1 MIRKL
6 FLVFASA
13 AAATLLLPA
22 PAHAHPL
29 GDFSVNQ
36 LVALTLRPGA
46 VDATA
51 ILDQAELPTLQ
62 QRPALDTSGDGT
74 ADATELS
81 RYAAAACGSFAQD
94 IVVHVDGGA
103 LRWSVGT
110 AAMTLEAGSAGL
122 HTSRVTCTLSA
133 PAALDRAAELTVRN
147 GHLPG
152 RVGWH
157 EITAYGVGV
166 ALPGSPV
173 PVRSATNELR
183 EYPVD
188 LLGSPLDVREARISV
203 QPAPGGTSDT
213 CAAAGDPGDSAGS
226 AGSAGPAGA
235 CGDAGRAAAADD
247 PAPLRWAAWVQQR
260 VVDAVGADR
269 LTPAVG
275 VLTVLLAL
283 VLGAGHALLPGHGK
297 TVMAVYL
304 AGRAG
309 RPRDAL
315 YVGATVTATHTGGVI
330 ALGLLLTAVSGLTG
344 QTVLGWLGLASG
356 AIVVTVG
363 LAMLRNARRPGEH
376 GHRHGLFGR
385 THSHSHE
392 GHHTTTPAAATTQ
405 EHAHPHGLHHSHPH
419 PAGAAHQHTHPDE
432 AAHHHTERH
441 GVHHTHPHQDGV
453 APHHAHPR
461 GVAHDHAP
469 AGPGGGRWG
478 IGAIGVAAG
487 LVPSPSALVVLLGA
501 IALGRTGFGIL
512 LVLAYGLGMAA
523 TLTAA
528 GLVLLKVR
536 DRWAGRLSR
545 FRRLRL
551 AGPYAAGAMVL
562 LVGVG
567 LAARAAAL
575 V

>member
-6 FLVFASA
+6 FLMFAA

-46 VDATA
+46 VHATA

-62 QRPALDTSGDGT
+62 QRAALDADGDGT
-74 ADATELS
+74 AEQDELS
-81 RYAAAACGSFAQD
+81 RYAAAACGAFAGD
-94 IVVHVDGGA
+94 IAVRAGGQA
-103 LRWSVGT
+103 LRWTVGP
-110 AAMTLEAGSAGL
+110 AAMTLAAGSAGL
-122 HTSRVTCTLSA
+122 RTSRITCTLSA
-133 PAALDRAAELTVRN
+133 PARLDRATELTVHN

-173 PVRSATNELR
+173 PARSTTDELR
-183 EYPVD
+183 VYPVD
-188 LLGSPLDVREARISV
+188 LLGSPLDVRDARIAV
-203 QPAPGGTSDT
+203 RP
-213 CAAAGDPGDSAGS
+213 AAAGGS
-226 AGSAGPAGA
+226 SSGCTAAA
-235 CGDAGRAAAADD
+235 CPDAAAAADGEA
-247 PAPLRWAAWVQQR
+247 APLRWAAWVQQQ
-260 VVDAVGADR
+260 VVGAVGADR
-269 LTPAVG
+269 LTPTVG
-275 VLTVLLAL
+275 VLAVLLAL
-283 VLGAGHALLPGHGK
+283 VLGAGHAMLPGHGK

-315 YVGATVTATHTGGVI
+315 FVGATVTATHTGGVI

-344 QTVLGWLGLASG
+344 ETVLGWLGLASG

-363 LAMLRNARRPGEH
+363 LTMLRQALHPG
-376 GHRHGLFGR
+376 GHRHGFFGH
-385 THSHSHE
+385 THD
-392 GHHTTTPAAATTQ
+392 
-405 EHAHPHGLHHSHPH
+405 HPH
-419 PAGAAHQHTHPDE
+419 PHVD
-432 AAHHHTERH
+432 
-441 GVHHTHPHQDGV
+441 
-453 APHHAHPR
+453 HAH
-461 GVAHDHAP
+461 GHAHRDGLP
-469 AGPGGGRWG
+469 SGEQGRGRWG
-478 IGAIGVAAG
+478 MGAIGIAAG

-567 LAARAAAL
+567 LAARAAVL
-575 V
+575 VV